1 MPGYFGTDFDIR
13 TLKYSPNHHLNII
26 PMKRIFI
33 MLTGL
38 LLPFGLVI
46 AQKYALVDTEYI
58 LNHIPSYKSAQTQL
72 DKFSQDWQKEIEGKY
87 SEIDKMYKD
96 YQAERVLLSEDMR
109 KQREDLIVNKEKE
122 AKELQKNYFGQ
133 DGALFKKRQELIQPI
148 QDDIYKAIKDLATE
162 NGYAVIFDSSS
173 GTSMIYT
180 NPRYDI
186 SDEVLQK
193 LGYKN

>member
-1 MPGYFGTDFDIR
+1 
-13 TLKYSPNHHLNII
+13 
-26 PMKRIFI
+26 MKRIFI
-33 MLTGL
+33 MLIGL
-38 LLPFGLVI
+38 LLPFGLAI

-58 LNHIPSYKSAQTQL
+58 LNHIPNYKSAQTQL
-72 DKFSQDWQKEIEGKY
+72 DKFSEDWQKEVEGKY
-87 SEIDKMYKD
+87 TEIDKMYKD
-96 YQAERVLLSEDMR
+96 YQAERVLLAEDMR
-109 KQREDLIVNKEKE
+109 KQREDMIVNKEKE
-122 AKELQKNYFGQ
+122 AKELQKSYFGQ

>member
-1 MPGYFGTDFDIR
+1 MI
-13 TLKYSPNHHLNII
+13 
-26 PMKRIFI
+26 
-33 MLTGL
+33 LTGL
-38 LLPFGLVI
+38 LLPFGFAM

-58 LNHIPSYKSAQTQL
+58 LNHIPNYKSAQQQL
-72 DKFSQDWQKEIEGKY
+72 DKLSEDWQKEIEGKY
-87 SEIDKMYKD
+87 SEIDKLYKD

-109 KQREDLIVNKEKE
+109 KQREDQIVTREKE
-122 AKELQKNYFGQ
+122 AKELQNSYFGQ

-173 GTSMIYT
+173 GTAMIYT

-186 SDEVLQK
+186 SDDVLQK